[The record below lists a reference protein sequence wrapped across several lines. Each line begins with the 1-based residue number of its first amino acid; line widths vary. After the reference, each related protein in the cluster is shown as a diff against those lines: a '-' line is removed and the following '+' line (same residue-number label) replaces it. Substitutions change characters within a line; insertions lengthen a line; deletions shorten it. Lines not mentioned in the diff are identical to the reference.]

1 MAETNESKKLIRKAE
16 EQPTDDRP
24 IVLVDRNSAATN
36 IETLDPGM
44 RALGM
49 IETRGLVAC
58 IEAADAMIK
67 ASNISLLS
75 LRAIGAGY
83 MTVMV
88 RGDVG
93 AVRTAIEAGALA
105 ARRLGEVVSVRILPS
120 PHLDIENLL
129 PEVLA

>member
-1 MAETNESKKLIRKAE
+1 MAKTTENQNVVQTM
-16 EQPTDDRP
+16 PDD
-24 IVLVDRNSAATN
+24 
-36 IETLDPGM
+36 LDPGM

-49 IETRGLVAC
+49 IETHGLVAC
-58 IEAADAMIK
+58 IEAADAMVK
-67 ASNISLLS
+67 ASNITLLD

-93 AVRTAIEAGALA
+93 AVRTAIEAGSQA

-129 PEVLA
+129 PVAL

>member
-1 MAETNESKKLIRKAE
+1 MVKPNESQNVIQTSE
-16 EQPTDDRP
+16 DE
-24 IVLVDRNSAATN
+24 
-36 IETLDPGM
+36 LDPGM

-67 ASNISLLS
+67 ASNITLLD

-93 AVRTAIEAGALA
+93 AVRTAIEAGSQA

-120 PHLDIENLL
+120 PHLDLENLL
-129 PEVLA
+129 PASL

>member
-1 MAETNESKKLIRKAE
+1 MAKTNES
-16 EQPTDDRP
+16 QN
-24 IVLVDRNSAATN
+24 VLQASED
-36 IETLDPGM
+36 TLDPGM

-67 ASNISLLS
+67 ASNITLLD

-93 AVRTAIEAGALA
+93 AVRTAIDAGSQA

-120 PHLDIENLL
+120 PHLDLENLL
-129 PEVLA
+129 PEAL

>member
-1 MAETNESKKLIRKAE
+1 MNMSNANESQTISKSY
-16 EQPTDDRP
+16 D
-24 IVLVDRNSAATN
+24 VDF
-36 IETLDPGM
+36 DPGM

-58 IEAADAMIK
+58 IEAADAMVK
-67 ASNISLLS
+67 ASNITLLD

-93 AVRTAIEAGALA
+93 AVRTAIEAGSQA

-120 PHLDIENLL
+120 PHLDIECIL
-129 PEVLA
+129 PSSL

>member
-1 MAETNESKKLIRKAE
+1 MAKTNES
-16 EQPTDDRP
+16 QN
-24 IVLVDRNSAATN
+24 VLQASED
-36 IETLDPGM
+36 TLDPGM

-67 ASNISLLS
+67 ASNITLLD

-93 AVRTAIEAGALA
+93 AVRTAIDAGSQA

-120 PHLDIENLL
+120 PHIDLENLL
-129 PEVLA
+129 PTAL

>member
-1 MAETNESKKLIRKAE
+1 MLKTNES
-16 EQPTDDRP
+16 QN
-24 IVLVDRNSAATN
+24 VLQASEDP
-36 IETLDPGM
+36 LDPGM

-67 ASNISLLS
+67 ASNITLLDQ
-75 LRAIGAGY
+75 RAIGAGY

-93 AVRTAIEAGALA
+93 AVRTAIDAGSMA

-120 PHLDIENLL
+120 PHLDLENLL
-129 PEVLA
+129 PTSL